1 MLLQNFYKNA
11 LAFVQQNKQQII
23 NYAQQLKNAGGFND
37 FKLRLAFDCFY
48 AHRKQATR
56 QQAQAGNVD
65 FDFMQQIATA
75 CNLDDKN
82 KIIDNHIATL
92 YKKVLKDCNILQ

>member
-37 FKLRLAFDCFY
+37 FNLRLAFDCFY
-48 AHRKQATR
+48 YQQQQENAQAR
-56 QQAQAGNVD
+56 AAGNVD
-65 FDFMQQIATA
+65 FDFMQQIATS

>member
-11 LAFVQQNKQQII
+11 LVFVQQNKQQII
-23 NYAQQLKNAGGFND
+23 DYAQQLKKRGGFNN
-37 FKLRLAFDCFY
+37 FNLRLAFDCFY
-48 AHRKQATR
+48 Y
-56 QQAQAGNVD
+56 QQQQENAQAMRTGNND

>member
-23 NYAQQLKNAGGFND
+23 DYAQQVKAGGNYND
-37 FKLRLAFDCFY
+37 LHTRIAFDCFY

-56 QQAQAGNVD
+56 QQAQAGNYD
-65 FDFMQQIATA
+65 FDFMQQIATI
-75 CNLDDKN
+75 CNIDDKN

-92 YKKVLKDCNILQ
+92 YKKVVAQCNILQ